1 MCSLDLEIKV
11 RVIYRGLF
19 VTWRWQRANKEIES
33 NVNLFIS
40 LREKSQGIYIADYGV
55 IVLNYIIF

>member
-11 RVIYRGLF
+11 RVIHRGLF

-40 LREKSQGIYIADYGV
+40 LRKKSQGIYIADYGV